1 MSTGLMTH
9 GFSEAARYVERE
21 AWQGWRKLSESNV
34 FGIESSRDELVAV
47 WDDCRHADWDG
58 FGALAVT
65 VDTLRNAC
73 QFIES
78 LPLGCPAPSVGAEPD
93 GQLTFE
99 WHRRPRRTLS
109 VSVTPDGYLHYA
121 ALVGPNR
128 AYGTEAFFG
137 EAPEAIL
144 DLVRRIYA
152 A

>member
-1 MSTGLMTH
+1 MSDL
-9 GFSEAARYVERE
+9 RE
-21 AWQGWRKLSESNV
+21 ELSIVWQM
-34 FGIESSRDELVAV
+34 
-47 WDDCRHADWDG
+47 CRQADWDG
-58 FGALAVT
+58 FGALPVT
-65 VDTLRNAC
+65 EDTLRNAYL
-73 QFIES
+73 FLES

-99 WHRRPRRTLS
+99 WHRGSRRTLS
-109 VSVTPDGYLHYA
+109 VSVTSDGVLHYA

-144 DLVRRIYA
+144 DLVRRICA